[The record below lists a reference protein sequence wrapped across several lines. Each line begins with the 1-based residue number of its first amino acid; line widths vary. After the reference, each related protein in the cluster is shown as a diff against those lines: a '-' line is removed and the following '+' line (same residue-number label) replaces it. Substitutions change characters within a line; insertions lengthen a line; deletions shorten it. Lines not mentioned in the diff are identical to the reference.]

1 MAFFAELELTADR
14 NVTVFRNPDRREWR
28 ELEEANDPLDGVR
41 GFVVGPDFYAWAP
54 AALHGE
60 LDGPLAASLGGS
72 RPDRIPVTV
81 LTLVGEVVVTGSLVA
96 GRSERRR
103 LEAVIR
109 ACANLRRRLGS
120 RFRVRFARLL
130 EEAA

>member
-1 MAFFAELELTADR
+1 MAFFAVLELAPGR
-14 NVTVFRNPDRREWR
+14 RVTVFRSPDRREWR

-60 LDGPLAASLGGS
+60 VEGPLAAPLGAGG
-72 RPDRIPVTV
+72 DWLPVAV
-81 LTLVGEVVVTGSLVA
+81 LTLLGEVVVTSSFDA
-96 GRSERRR
+96 DREGRNAAEGR
-103 LEAVIR
+103 IR
-109 ACANLRRRLGS
+109 ACPALRRR
-120 RFRVRFARLL
+120 FRRPPAVSFAREF